1 MADEQRLVV
10 RRMTPVSGYST
21 PGGFLGARDVIAMV
35 FRHWQLMTLA
45 FTATLLGA
53 MLIAFTMPPKYTAHL
68 KVLVRHQRAE
78 PVMTTGANGVRT
90 ISPEEVSDE
99 EIDSEIELFRS
110 EDLLRKVVESCHLNI
125 TKPHWW
131 TAQLEQWSPTR
142 PEVQTSKAIA
152 RLKGALG
159 MERVKKSSFIDLS
172 YGSDNPELSAR
183 VVNLLGQ
190 LYLDKHVAL
199 HRSAG
204 QFEFFQKETER
215 YRQRLADAESQMASA
230 SKTDQAPAAETDRN
244 NTLQK
249 VAELEYSLRQTT
261 AAASAA
267 RRRVVAL
274 ESQLSSTPA
283 RLSTQMKK
291 ADNPALLQQLKST
304 LLDLELK
311 RTDLLSKYDPTYVAV
326 KEVETQIAQ
335 TRTAIDR
342 ETNAPVLENTTD
354 RNPTYEWL
362 NSELAKAKADLPTL
376 EANAAATQQ
385 AVESYRRKITDLDR
399 KSVTQQ
405 DLLRAV
411 KAEEENYLL
420 YLKKQ
425 EEAHISEKMDDARI
439 SNVVISELAAVP
451 VLPSTSP
458 LTIIL
463 MGIPLGILLSV
474 GAAFVSDYLDNSFRT
489 PDEVWEFLSVPVLA
503 ALPASR
509 ELKLLN

>member
-1 MADEQRLVV
+1 M
-10 RRMTPVSGYST
+10 SGYPAS
-21 PGGFLGARDVIAMV
+21 GGFLGARDLVAMV
-35 FRHWQLMTLA
+35 FRHWRLMALA
-45 FTATLLGA
+45 FTATFLGA
-53 MLIAFTMPPKYTAHL
+53 VLVAFIMPPKYTARL

-78 PVMTTGANGVRT
+78 PVMTTGANGIRT
-90 ISPEEVSDE
+90 IAPEEVSDE

-110 EDLLRKVVESCHLNI
+110 EDLLRRVVESCGLDK
-125 TKPHWW
+125 TKPRWW
-131 TAQLEQWSPTR
+131 TSQIEKWSPTR
-142 PEVQTSKAIA
+142 PEVKTSKAIA

-159 MERVKKSSFIDLS
+159 MERVKKSSFIELS
-172 YGSDNPELSAR
+172 YGSDDPELSAR

-199 HRSAG
+199 HRSSG

-215 YRQRLADAESQMASA
+215 YRQRLADAESHMAA
-230 SKTDQAPAAETDRN
+230 SSKMDNAPAAETDRN
-244 NTLQK
+244 NTLGK
-249 VAELEYSLRQTT
+249 VAEMEYSLRQTT
-261 AAASAA
+261 ASVSAA
-267 RRRVVAL
+267 RRRITAI
-274 ESQLSSTPA
+274 EAQLTATPA
-283 RLSTQMKK
+283 RLSTSMKK

-311 RTDLLSKYDPTYVAV
+311 RTDLLSKYDPTYVSV
-326 KEVETQIAQ
+326 KEIDTQIAQ

-362 NSELAKAKADLPTL
+362 NGELAKAKADLPTL
-376 EANAAATQQ
+376 EANAAATQL
-385 AVESYRRKITDLDR
+385 AVDSYRRKITDLDQ

-405 DLLRAV
+405 DLLRSV
-411 KAEEENYLL
+411 KAEETNYLL
-420 YLKKQ
+420 YLQKQ

-439 SNVVISELAAVP
+439 SNVVISEMAAVP

-458 LTIIL
+458 LTIAL
-463 MGIPLGILLSV
+463 MGIPLGLLLSV
-474 GAAFVSDYLDNSFRT
+474 GAAFVSDYLDTSFRT
-489 PDEVWEFLSVPVLA
+489 PDDVWEFLSVPVLA